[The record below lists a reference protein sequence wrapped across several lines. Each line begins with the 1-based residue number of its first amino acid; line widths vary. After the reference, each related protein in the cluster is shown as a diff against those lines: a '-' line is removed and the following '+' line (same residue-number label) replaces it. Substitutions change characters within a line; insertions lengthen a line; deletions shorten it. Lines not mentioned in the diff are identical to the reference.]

1 MSFQFNP
8 RFIVYLAIIRRK
20 AIILYIFPGD
30 GPSEE
35 WHHQSRDTA
44 WLALQSLPPFGNNP
58 VSAFLRP
65 TLTMYT
71 TTVTLPATT
80 TIVTTVYRISTV
92 YATPNYEPSK
102 HQLYPPMY
110 QTQAIKPTKTY
121 KEMYTSC
128 SHIIAGIGKQL
139 QDSHHVIDSSE
150 NHQQE
155 TDYFGGLSPSIS
167 YGHQV
172 TATVYHTSIATT
184 VAMPTTI
191 TVTTTLVNKITT
203 TQFQFIQKNTDNP
216 VLLTRSSVEYLGP
229 SATIS
234 QSELTS
240 RIFLPTS
247 YVTTPA
253 FEPTKSSLSSDVS
266 TDATSTEETPQLP
279 SSAIDESFT
288 EPSEI
293 KEPKPTDVIHPT
305 TTIQN
310 FENDTSE
317 FELDHSIFNQKM
329 TTQTTG
335 LDENIT
341 ISTIDEN
348 SNGTVSTQDEAF
360 SFETTTI
367 SSLSDN
373 DWLSLIPTMMMTTS
387 TPETISST
395 ITITTESLNVSEP
408 TTSASSL
415 DSNRTTTFYEEIT
428 SVSTLNDSSTSSHTE
443 IYSTDQY
450 VSLNITDSS
459 SEGDVTLNF
468 TFVTEPTSNDSSST
482 MYTEVYS
489 TTGDNESSVY
499 NNATLNLTSI
509 LENST
514 STTETITLDSSNVF
528 STTDEYNLTN
538 YFTTDKPKEAPI
550 AVTYSNSS
558 TEMSSTVSPNF
569 ATDANMNI
577 TEVSIINI
585 TDFKSFDPTENLEN
599 NITISIPPLMNV
611 SDTITTS
618 TISPTSYDTPS
629 SSSITSETTP
639 ENVNVSLSS
648 TFEIFP
654 EDQSNVNYKDF
665 KENASTISPAIT
677 ESSTLAMEVPSSS
690 TSGSTP
696 TIAEGMLT
704 NSFIESTGSSEATP
718 SVMPSSTTEIS
729 TSPSNDIT
737 LVMLTSSTESSTSSS
752 QFTVSSTTTS
762 SVENTTKINS
772 TSSTATPSRETTIG
786 MTSTSIIS
794 VTEELSTNATSSTSS
809 SSVMPTSFPS
819 STNEANISTSMN
831 ESIPVET
838 ISQDLVTTTNKPL
851 VDPECTQPPANF
863 TDMGKD
869 PEYLVRTILKGNP
882 KLNGSFENQIE
893 GLLTNTYKT
902 VYQRQKSDSLSGSE
916 LLTSLLVTSTSS
928 SLETEY
934 PIRTN
939 IRKKRSV
946 QEQIK
951 NSHQSNS
958 KILHIFNSSTRRS
971 KNSIK
976 NKFEPKLVRRKRQ
989 NDSPA
994 EEDIKNLTPVDDG
1007 VEVSNPDITVRVR
1020 NTSYDAKKD
1029 QTQVIYTVFEGRN
1042 PILSRKAVKAM
1053 ENITVD
1059 EMQKRFG
1066 YDIVVKAEGTIFDK
1080 YIE

>member
-1 MSFQFNP
+1 MP
-8 RFIVYLAIIRRK
+8 RYIIYVAIIRRK
-20 AIILYIFPGD
+20 AIILFIFPGD

-58 VSAFLRP
+58 VSAFFRP
-65 TLTMYT
+65 TLTIYT

-139 QDSHHVIDSSE
+139 QESHHVIDSSE

-172 TATVYHTSIATT
+172 TATVYHTSIVTT

-240 RIFLPTS
+240 RIFSPTS

-253 FEPTKSSLSSDVS
+253 FESTKSSLSSDIS
-266 TDATSTEETPQLP
+266 TDPTSTEETPQLP
-279 SSAIDESFT
+279 SSVVDENFT
-288 EPSEI
+288 EPSET

-348 SNGTVSTQDEAF
+348 SNVTVKLSTLDETVS
-360 SFETTTI
+360 SETTTI

-395 ITITTESLNVSEP
+395 ITITTESLNVSES
-408 TTSASSL
+408 TTSASFL
-415 DSNRTTTFYEEIT
+415 DSNMTTTFYEEIT

-443 IYSTDQY
+443 IYSTDPY
-450 VSLNITDSS
+450 ASLNITDSS

-468 TFVTEPTSNDSSST
+468 TFVTEPSSNDSSST

-489 TTGDNESSVY
+489 TTGDNESSGD

-509 LENST
+509 PENFT
-514 STTETITLDSSNVF
+514 STAETITLESSNVF

-550 AVTYSNSS
+550 TVTYSNSS
-558 TEMSSTVSPNF
+558 TEMSSTVNPNF

-585 TDFKSFDPTENLEN
+585 TDFQSFDPTESLEDD
-599 NITISIPPLMNV
+599 ITISIPPLMNA

-618 TISPTSYDTPS
+618 TISPISYDTPS

-639 ENVNVSLSS
+639 ENVNVTLSS

-654 EDQSNVNYKDF
+654 EDQSTVNYTDF

-677 ESSTLAMEVPSSS
+677 ESSTLAMELPTSS
-690 TSGSTP
+690 TSGSTS
-696 TIAEGMLT
+696 TIAAGLLT
-704 NSFIESTGSSEATP
+704 NSFIESTSSSEATP

-809 SSVMPTSFPS
+809 SSIMTTSFPS

-838 ISQDLVTTTNKPL
+838 ISQDLITTTNKPL

-893 GLLTNTYKT
+893 GLLTNTYQT

-916 LLTSLLVTSTSS
+916 FLTSLLVTSTSS
-928 SLETEY
+928 SLEIEY

-951 NSHQSNS
+951 ISHQSNS
-958 KILHIFNSSTRRS
+958 KILHIFNSGTRRS

-1066 YDIVVKAEGTIFDK
+1066 YDIVVKAEGTIFAT